1 MRHFQLQSLARFG
14 LALLASLAL
23 FALLETRLESRLVAG
38 GIALLSGLAL
48 GWLGLAARA
57 LRRIVI
63 IVPVIRGTRVA
74 RSCHGRGQPRC
85 IPVRLTNG
93 GGAPLANGPG

>member
-48 GWLGLAARA
+48 GWLGLAARVRSLA
-57 LRRIVI
+57 ELRAAFQQL
-63 IVPVIRGTRVA
+63 GSA
-74 RSCHGRGQPRC
+74 GSE
-85 IPVRLTNG
+85 
-93 GGAPLANGPG
+93 